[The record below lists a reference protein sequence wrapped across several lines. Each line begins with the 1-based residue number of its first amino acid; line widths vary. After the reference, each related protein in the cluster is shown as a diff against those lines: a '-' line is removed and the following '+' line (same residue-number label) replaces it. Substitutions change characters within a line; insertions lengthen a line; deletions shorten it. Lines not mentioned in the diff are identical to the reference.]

1 MTNPQTEV
9 LTSRRDGVLE
19 IEFNRPAKKNA
30 FTSEMYAA
38 MVAAMEEAE
47 ADPAVRV
54 VLFRGSEDVF
64 TAGNDIED
72 FIRRPPSGED
82 APVFR
87 FLLAVSRAAKPLV
100 AAVNGPAVGIGTTLL
115 LHCELVYAGDNARF
129 ILPFTNLGIVP
140 EFGSSY
146 LLPMIAGYQRAAE
159 LLLLGEPFGAAKAAE
174 AGIVTRVVASAET
187 LAVARQAAAKL
198 AALPRKSI
206 RLTKALMKSAHRAHI
221 DAQLLAESEH
231 VRQLLGEPAAREALA
246 AFMEKRKPDFSRDN

>member
-1 MTNPQTEV
+1 MDIV
-9 LTSRRDGVLE
+9 TSRRDGVLE
-19 IEFNRPAKKNA
+19 IEFNRPGKKNA

-47 ADPAVRV
+47 ADSAVRV

-72 FIRRPPSGED
+72 FIRRPPASEE
-82 APVFR
+82 ASVFR
-87 FLLAVSRAAKPLV
+87 FLRAASRASKPLV

-129 ILPFTNLGIVP
+129 SLPFTSLGVVP

-146 LLPMIAGYQRAAE
+146 LLPMVAGYQRAAE

-174 AGIVTRVVASAET
+174 AGLVTRVVAPAET

-198 AALPRKSI
+198 AALPQKSI

-221 DAQLLAESEH
+221 DAQLAAESGH
-231 VRQLLGEPAAREALA
+231 FRDLLGEPAAREAMA